1 MSAVAAPGTFGRVR
15 LGRRS
20 GRTFART
27 FAYLVLGLGGILML
41 VPFFWLVSSSLKPP
55 QEIFVIPPQLLPS
68 NPRWQNYVE
77 VTTGRPFFAFLRNT
91 LTITLPA
98 MAGQVIT
105 TALAAYGFARLRF
118 PGRNF
123 VFGCVLATL
132 MLPQAVTLVPVY
144 MTFRWVGWVGT
155 FLPLIVPYWFATGAG
170 GAFDVFLLRQ
180 FFLTIPG
187 ELEDAALLDGA
198 GYWTIFT
205 RIILPLSRPA
215 LIVVAIFSFLFHWN
229 DFIGPL
235 IFLTDN
241 RMWTL
246 AQGVISLRGFI
257 SGRDTT
263 HLMMAMA
270 TLMLIPIVAIF
281 FIAQRAFI
289 QGIVLTGL
297 KG

>member
-1 MSAVAAPGTFGRVR
+1 MSAITTPGTFGAVS
-15 LGRRS
+15 LGRRN
-20 GRTFART
+20 GRSFSRI
-27 FAYLVLGLGGILML
+27 FAYAVLGLGGIMMLM
-41 VPFFWLVSSSLKPP
+41 PFLWLVSSSLKPP
-55 QEIFVIPPQLLPS
+55 QEIFVIPPQLLPQ

-77 VTTGRPFFAFLRNT
+77 VTTGRPFFQYVANT
-91 LTITLPA
+91 LTITVPA
-98 MAGQVIT
+98 VIGQVLS

-132 MLPQAVTLVPVY
+132 MLPQAVTLVPIY
-144 MTFRWVGWVGT
+144 MTFRWLGWTGT
-155 FLPLIVPYWFATGAG
+155 FLPLIVPYWLATGAG

-180 FFLTIPG
+180 FFLSIPI

-215 LIVVAIFSFLFHWN
+215 LIVVAILSFLFHWN

-270 TLMLIPIVAIF
+270 TLMVLPIVAIF
-281 FIAQRAFI
+281 FVAQRAFI